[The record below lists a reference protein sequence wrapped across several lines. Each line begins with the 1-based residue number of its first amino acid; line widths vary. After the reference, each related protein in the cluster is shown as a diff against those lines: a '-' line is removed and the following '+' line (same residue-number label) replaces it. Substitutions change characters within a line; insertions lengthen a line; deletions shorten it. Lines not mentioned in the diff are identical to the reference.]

1 MNGWDAREWLDSV
14 REAVRLLEV
23 ERETQR
29 LRREKCLTISDPLAH
44 DGPRTGASDPMG
56 RVDELVDDEAGYAE
70 RIEQLEGEVAD
81 CRAVV
86 AGLHK
91 AGMDDEAY
99 AVDFH
104 VLHRLSWAD
113 AAESVS
119 QSVATIR
126 RRYDVA
132 CDLMQTVG
140 LSRAKDG
147 DFSPIQASTEM

>member
-1 MNGWDAREWLDSV
+1 MTGWNAREWLDGV
-14 REAVRLLEV
+14 REAVRVLEV
-23 ERETQR
+23 EQQARK
-29 LRREKCLTISDPLAH
+29 LRRESCLAISDPLAH
-44 DGPRTGASDPMG
+44 DMPGFGSSDPMG

-70 RIEQLEGEVAD
+70 RMQQLGVEVAD

-99 AVDFH
+99 AVELH
-104 VLHRLSWAD
+104 VLHRMSWPD
-113 AAESVS
+113 AAESAS

-132 CDLMQTVG
+132 CDVLQTVG
-140 LSRAKDG
+140 LSRAKAG
-147 DFSPIQASTEM
+147 DFSRIQASTTI

>member
-1 MNGWDAREWLDSV
+1 MNGWDAREWLDGV
-14 REAVRLLEV
+14 RDAVRLLEV

-44 DGPRTGASDPMG
+44 DGPGTGVSDPMG
-56 RVDELVDDEAGYAE
+56 RVDVAVDAEAGYAE

-86 AGLHK
+86 AGMHK

-104 VLHRLSWAD
+104 ILYRLSWAD
-113 AAESVS
+113 
-119 QSVATIR
+119 VATAAHMSPATAQ
-126 RRYDVA
+126 RRYGIA
-132 CDLMQTVG
+132 CDLIQTVG